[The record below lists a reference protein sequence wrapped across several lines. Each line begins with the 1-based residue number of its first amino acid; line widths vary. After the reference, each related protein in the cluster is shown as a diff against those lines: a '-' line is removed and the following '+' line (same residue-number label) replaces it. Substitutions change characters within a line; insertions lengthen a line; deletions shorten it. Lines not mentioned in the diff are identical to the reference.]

1 MILEKVKERV
11 GEKVFRFS
19 HFLVRE
25 REDWEKIWPQLTAPK
40 ELMRQLIALLRGRY
54 HLLVIAFLLEG
65 VKAGA
70 TAAAMIAL
78 KKFLEPLETDQWRSS
93 LWMLVA
99 FLALNGI
106 QLLAELGGT
115 ITLTYLGANLL
126 CKLRERVFNKL
137 LFFPLKFYQR
147 LEVGSIINHID
158 RDVGLVVELV
168 TAFLFTGAGTVF
180 TASSMG
186 IVIFAL
192 NWKVGGFVCLLLILC
207 IPLVQI
213 ARTAVG
219 KYAKRLFALH
229 SQLLSILHQ
238 SLYAFKY
245 LKAMGFEQRESLRI
259 RNILEENRQLN
270 LRVAAVHQA
279 LGPVMEFFYLLLICG
294 GIWMGFTFFQE
305 QIKLSLI
312 APLVYALLRL
322 SKPVR
327 QLIRSLIGLENSLQ
341 AAQRLFGTLKTEER
355 LEEEN
360 GAPLNKPI
368 TSIKLQDVSY
378 GYEGNLDVLEGV
390 LLELRRGE
398 MVMLMGE
405 SGAGKSTLCELIM
418 GLHFDYRGQILVGGQ
433 ELRQLNTKSYRS
445 LLGYVPQ
452 EALLLR
458 GTIREN
464 LLYGCKEAT
473 GDQELIIALQRAHAW
488 EFVSRLEEGLG
499 SELGERGINL
509 SGGERQRLCLARA
522 LLRNPEVL
530 ILDEATSSLDLEN
543 EAKILE
549 ALQKLKKEMIILLVS
564 HRFSLTK
571 FADRVVLIEEGKGR
585 EIGATGLEGLL
596 KGSYIDLKGL

>member
-1 MILEKVKERV
+1 MEK
-11 GEKVFRFS
+11 KVFRFS
-19 HFLVRE
+19 HFLGRE

-40 ELMRQLIALLRGRY
+40 ELLKQLAHMLSGRY
-54 HLLVIAFLLEG
+54 YLLAFAFILEG
-65 VKAGA
+65 VKAG
-70 TAAAMIAL
+70 TAGAAMIAL
-78 KKFLEPLETDQWRSS
+78 KKFLEPLETDRWGSS
-93 LWMLVA
+93 LWMLVV
-99 FLALNGI
+99 FLALNGL

-115 ITLTYLGANLL
+115 ITVTHLSANLL
-126 CKLRERVFNKL
+126 CKLRGKVFNKL

-147 LEVGSIINHID
+147 MEVGFVINHID

-168 TAFLFTGAGTVF
+168 TGFLLTGVGTVF
-180 TASSMG
+180 TATAIG

-192 NWKVGGFVCLLLILC
+192 NWKVGGFVCLMLILC
-207 IPLVQI
+207 VPLVQL
-213 ARTAVG
+213 ARAVVG

-238 SLYAFKY
+238 SVYAFKY

-259 RNILEENRQLN
+259 HHILEENRQLN
-270 LRVAAVHQA
+270 LKVAAVHQA
-279 LGPVMEFFYLLLICG
+279 LGPAMEFFYLLLICV
-294 GIWMGFTFFQE
+294 GIWVGVSFYEE

-312 APLVYALLRL
+312 APLIYALLRL

-327 QLIRSLIGLENSLQ
+327 QLIRSLIGLENNLQ
-341 AAQRLFGTLKTEER
+341 AARRLFGTLKTEEK
-355 LEEEN
+355 LEKEE
-360 GAPLNKPI
+360 GVPLNKPI
-368 TSIKLQDVSY
+368 TSIKLQDVNY
-378 GYEGNLDVLEGV
+378 GYEGNPDVLEGV
-390 LLELRRGE
+390 FMELERGE

-405 SGAGKSTLCELIM
+405 SGAGKSTLCELIL
-418 GLHFDYRGQILVGGQ
+418 GLHFDYKGQILVNGH
-433 ELRQLNTKSYRS
+433 ELRQLNTKSYRK

-452 EALLLR
+452 EPLLIR

-464 LLYGCKEAT
+464 LLYGCEEVI

-499 SELGERGINL
+499 SALGERGINL

-522 LLRNPEVL
+522 LLRNPEAL

-571 FADRVVLIEEGKGR
+571 FADRMVLIEEGKGR
-585 EIGATGLEGLL
+585 EIGAIGSEGLL